1 MIKQNQGGITMK
13 MKQKLMILM
22 CISTIF
28 LNACSSSKPQKVDDS
43 NDVVQTKSQAVEQE
57 TDVTKFTND
66 RFDEADLYHDWTK
79 SKTTII
85 TMNEIGITHDGDE
98 TSGVTINGR
107 DVTITKAG
115 NFSLTG
121 ACADGTV
128 TVDCEEEGNVR
139 IILDNCSLTSQSG
152 SALKIE
158 NADKV
163 VVTSAFNTSNLLSDG
178 QDDAGDDAACVTSKA
193 DLTFNGEGQLTIL
206 GNSKDAVS
214 CDGDLKFTA
223 GTYNIN
229 SKENGVVST
238 QGITL
243 KNGSYTMQSNG
254 AGFKTTSTD
263 DGKGFIGI
271 ETGSYMLITG
281 GNAIDAAGSV
291 YYLNG
296 SLNIETGMGSTLSD
310 GVVAKGVQAGANFE
324 MYGGS
329 AQLNTADD
337 AVLVNGNVKIATG
350 CLNISSQDDGIVA
363 GEDIEIAGG
372 SIVLSQCVEGFESNS
387 VNLKGGFVDIN
398 ATNDGINVCGGNDG
412 SVKDE
417 RVGRNSIERSG
428 EGEIS
433 IDKTCINVKAD
444 ADAIDVVGNL
454 TVASGAVYLRG
465 GQADGNSSVDCSK
478 DYVIKSGNV
487 NAAGMDAVVATPG
500 EASNQNTVV
509 LEYAGVQAPNAVVC
523 IEDKKGNIV
532 SCFAPAAPFSKAII
546 SKETFKDG
554 EKYSWFAATINDDAQ
569 TKYGEV
575 SCDDIQKGDKIAD
588 FTMEKGTTTVK

>member
-1 MIKQNQGGITMK
+1 MK
-13 MKQKLMILM
+13 IKQKLMILM
-22 CISTIF
+22 CISALF
-28 LNACSSSKPQKVDDS
+28 LNACNSSNSKQADDG
-43 NDVVQTKSQAVEQE
+43 NDVVQTQSQAVEQE

-66 RFDEADLYHDWTK
+66 RFDEADLYNEWTK

-85 TMNEIGITHDGDE
+85 TMNEIGISHDGDD
-98 TSGVTINGR
+98 TSGVTIDGKN
-107 DVTITKAG
+107 IIISKSG

-121 ACADGTV
+121 ACADGSV
-128 TVDCEEEGNVR
+128 TVDCKDEGNVR
-139 IILDNCSLTSQSG
+139 IILDNCSLTSQAG

-163 VVTSAFNTSNLLSDG
+163 VVTSSFNTSNLLADG
-178 QDDAGDDAACVTSKA
+178 QDYAGDEAACVSSKA
-193 DLTFNGEGQLTIL
+193 NLSFNGEGQLTIL
-206 GNSKDAVS
+206 GNNKDAVS
-214 CDGDLKFTA
+214 CEGDLKFVS

-229 SKENGVVST
+229 SKEDGVVST

-254 AGFKTTSTD
+254 AGFKTTSTN
-263 DGKGFIGI
+263 DGEGFVGI

-281 GNAIDAAGSV
+281 GNAIDATGSV

-296 SLNIETGMGSTLSD
+296 SLNIETGLGNTLSD
-310 GVVAKGVQAGANFE
+310 KITAKGVQSGVDFE

-337 AVLVNGNVKIATG
+337 AVSVGGNVKIATG
-350 CLNISSQDDGIVA
+350 CLNIASQDDGIVA

-372 SIVLSQCVEGFESNS
+372 SIVLTQCVEGFESNS

-398 ATNDGINVCGGNDG
+398 ATDDGINVCGGNDASAG
-412 SVKDE
+412 DE
-417 RVGRNSIERSG
+417 RLGKNNIERSG
-428 EGEIS
+428 EGEVN

-454 TVASGAVYLRG
+454 TITSGAVYLRG
-465 GQADGNSSVDCSK
+465 GQDEGNNSVDCSK
-478 DYVIKSGNV
+478 EYVIKSGNV
-487 NAAGMDAVVATPG
+487 NAAGVDASVAAPSD
-500 EASNQNTVV
+500 ASAQNTVV
-509 LEYAGVQAPNAVVC
+509 FEYAEVQEPNTVVC
-523 IEDKKGNIV
+523 VEDSKGNVV
-532 SCFAPAAPFSKAII
+532 SCFAPAAPFSKAVI

-554 EKYSWFAATINDDAQ
+554 GKYSWFAATIKEDVQ

-575 SCDDIQKGDKIAD
+575 SGDDIQKGDKIAD
-588 FTMEKGTTTVK
+588 FTIEKGITTVK